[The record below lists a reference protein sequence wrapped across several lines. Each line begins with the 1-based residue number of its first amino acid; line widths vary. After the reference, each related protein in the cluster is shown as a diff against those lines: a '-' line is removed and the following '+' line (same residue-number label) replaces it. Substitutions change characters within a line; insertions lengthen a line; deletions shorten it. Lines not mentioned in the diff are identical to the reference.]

1 MDRSDVI
8 KLVSVTTSQ
17 DERGATR
24 KVTNSR
30 QVFCSVDSVSS
41 AEFFRARQENLDA
54 TFKFVVFRY
63 DYNGENLVE
72 YNGEQY
78 SIYRT
83 YAPKST
89 DNIELYA
96 ERKAGTDGN

>member
-63 DYNGENLVE
+63 DYNGEKIVE